1 MMNWFFISHVAV
13 LFWSMRGSNSRP
25 RAHKTRALPTELMDL
40 AHECALLLTEGLEP
54 STFRLKAGR
63 STN

>member
-13 LFWSMRGSNSRP
+13 LFCSNSRP